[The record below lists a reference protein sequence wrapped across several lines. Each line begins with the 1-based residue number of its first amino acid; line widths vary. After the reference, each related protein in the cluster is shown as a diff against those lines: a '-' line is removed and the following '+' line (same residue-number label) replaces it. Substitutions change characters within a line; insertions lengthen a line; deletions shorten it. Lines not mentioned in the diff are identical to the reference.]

1 MSIDMRAP
9 NLMGS
14 TELARARRKQSL
26 FRRAL
31 RSKRTVVGSILTL
44 VIFAIAFIG
53 PYVTPHSPTAFTAAP
68 FSPAGIGGS
77 FGTDNLGRDVF
88 SRFLAGGQTLLILSL
103 VATILGVGL
112 GALVGVVAGYRR
124 GWLDE
129 LLMRTGD
136 VALAFPQIV
145 LALLF
150 LSILGPQLW
159 LLVLMVAIGHLPRVA
174 RVVRGA
180 ALSIVERDFV
190 KAAESVG
197 IPRWKIMLG
206 EVVPNVSSVLAVE
219 FGLRLTY
226 SIGLVAG
233 LSFLGLGL
241 QPPNADWGL
250 MINEN
255 RIALTV
261 SPWSV
266 VLPVLAIAILTVGT
280 NLVTDGLAKAAIGSG
295 QGVQE

>member
-1 MSIDMRAP
+1 MSEDTPAQSIP
-9 NLMGS
+9 ES
-14 TELARARRKQSL
+14 TAVTPIARKQSL
-26 FRRAL
+26 FRRSM
-31 RSKRTVVGSILTL
+31 RSKRTVVGLILTII
-44 VIFAIAFIG
+44 IFGIAFIG
-53 PYVTPHSPTAFTAAP
+53 PYLTPHSPTEFVAAP
-68 FSPAGIGGS
+68 FSPAGVGGL
-77 FGTDNLGRDVF
+77 FGTDNLGRDVL
-88 SRFLAGGQTLLILSL
+88 SRFMAGGQVLLILSL
-103 VATILGVGL
+103 IATLLGVSL
-112 GALVGVVAGYRR
+112 GAFVGVLAAYRR

-159 LLVLMVAIGHLPRVA
+159 LLVLMVGIGHLPRVA

-180 ALSIVERDFV
+180 AMSVVERDFI

-197 IPRWKIMLG
+197 IPRWKILLG

-241 QPPNADWGL
+241 QPPDADWGL

-266 VLPVLAIAILTVGT
+266 VLPVLAIAVLTVGT
-280 NLVTDGLAKAAIGSG
+280 NLVTDGLAKAAIGSD
-295 QGVQE
+295 QGVQA